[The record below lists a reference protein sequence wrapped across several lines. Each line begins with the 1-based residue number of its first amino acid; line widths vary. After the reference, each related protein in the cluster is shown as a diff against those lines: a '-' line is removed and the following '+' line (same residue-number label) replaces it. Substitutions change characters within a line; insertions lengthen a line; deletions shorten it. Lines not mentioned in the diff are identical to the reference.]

1 MPKLHSY
8 GPSLIVLA
16 AALAVLVVG
25 PFAVQELTF
34 AHSKAR
40 IIQASERLQNNGILE
55 ELNQAYR
62 DIAVFVEP
70 SVVHISTHQTVFDRR
85 GNRQEVT
92 SSGSGWIYD
101 NDGHIV
107 TNYHVVKDAD
117 RIQVQLHTGQLRDA
131 ELVAVDK
138 LTDIAVIQIPAAR
151 LHPAVLA
158 DEEDRVEQG
167 DLVFA
172 FGSPFDF
179 RFSMSSGVVSGMGR
193 HVGVIHDDRGR
204 WRGYENFIQV
214 DAAIN
219 PGNSGGPLT
228 DVRGR
233 VIGMNTAIATG
244 RRSSFDEGQF
254 AGIGLAIPIDMIVPV
269 VDQLIE
275 TGVVAK
281 GYLGIGV
288 EDLKTQALQELEL
301 RGFAGRGVE
310 VTRSHGDGP
319 AFSAGV
325 RRDDIITHVN
335 DEAVSSRA
343 QLRSVISSM
352 LPGDI
357 ARLRI
362 WRDSEDEAQGTVL
375 TVPVRL
381 TRLDTVQVAGV
392 LPGDQPRDSLRAL
405 GIARMSTSTLK
416 LARDYGVPYSP
427 GVLVHAIVPGSQLD
441 GVVEPGWII
450 IRVMDFLVRDV
461 DDFFGY
467 IDQLDLRRSARITF
481 VRPNGTLHNQW
492 VRAPDDR

>member
-1 MPKLHSY
+1 MRKLHSY

-16 AALAVLVVG
+16 AALAVLVIG

-40 IIQASERLQNNGILE
+40 IVQASERLQNNGILE

-62 DIAVFVEP
+62 DIATLVEP
-70 SVVHISTHQTVFDRR
+70 SVVHISTVQRLRDRW
-85 GNRQEVT
+85 GTLKEVT

-107 TNYHVVKDAD
+107 TNFHVVKGAD
-117 RIQVQLHTGQLRDA
+117 RIQVQLHTGKLRDA
-131 ELVAVDK
+131 VFVSADES
-138 LTDIAVIQIPAAR
+138 TDIAVIQIPAAR

-158 DEEDRVEQG
+158 EEEDRVEQG

-193 HVGVIHDDRGR
+193 HVGVIRDDRGR
-204 WRGYENFIQV
+204 AIGYENFIQV

-244 RRSSFDEGQF
+244 RQSSFEEGQF

-281 GYLGIGV
+281 GFLGITGGELTV
-288 EDLKTQALQELEL
+288 RDAQRLEL
-301 RGFAGRGVE
+301 RGFGGRGVV
-310 VTRSHGDGP
+310 VTSVSPDGP
-319 AFSAGV
+319 AYAAGIE
-325 RRDDIITHVN
+325 RSDIITHVN
-335 DEAVSSRA
+335 DDAVGSMS
-343 QLRSVISSM
+343 QLRSVISTM

-362 WRDSEDEAQGTVL
+362 WRDSEDEAQGTVI

-381 TRLDTVQVAGV
+381 TRLDTVQLAGV

-405 GIARMSTSTLK
+405 GIARMSTSTPQ
-416 LARDYGVPYSP
+416 LARAYRVPYNP
-427 GVLVHAIVPGSQLD
+427 GVLIQAIVPGSQLD
-441 GVVEPGWII
+441 GVVEPGWVIV
-450 IRVMDFLVRDV
+450 RVRDFHVRDV
-461 DDFFGY
+461 DVFFE
-467 IDQLDLRRSARITF
+467 IMDRLNLRDGARITF
-481 VRPNGTLHNQW
+481 LRPDGTRHIQR
-492 VRAPDDR
+492 VRAPDNR